1 MRKVKC
7 DVHVTSIACP
17 LPSFK
22 YQSKEHFGGKI
33 KNKLLKLKHIA
44 CAVKTSICV
53 YNLKVM
59 ITFKIRA
66 RDYHVNDISMIK
78 YKIMRSVS
86 SISIKR
92 KFR

>member
-1 MRKVKC
+1 MC
-7 DVHVTSIACP
+7 SQNQYMCI
-17 LPSFK
+17 
-22 YQSKEHFGGKI
+22 
-33 KNKLLKLKHIA
+33 
-44 CAVKTSICV
+44 